1 MRKLHDKLKTRK
13 HCLPAYHMQTDLTPE
28 TNPVSMKNECSCV
41 STWRNELRRQAI
53 ARRMLLSEEAWELYS
68 AVICDLLRENFLE
81 LSHKRVGFCWPIR
94 NEPDL
99 RPLFEI
105 WENENHDSFS
115 TLLPV
120 IGEENSTLSFRAWT
134 PNTPMTI
141 DRYGIP
147 SPTTGDFMQPQALLI
162 PLVAFDSQGY
172 RLGYGGGF
180 FDRTLSSLQPRPLS
194 IGVGFELSRVD
205 TIHPQPHDE
214 RLDAIVT
221 EAGVFRFG

>member
-1 MRKLHDKLKTRK
+1 M
-13 HCLPAYHMQTDLTPE
+13 CIDLTPE
-28 TNPVSMKNECSCV
+28 MDPVPLKNKGAGTSA
-41 STWRNELRRQAI
+41 WRNELRRQAI
-53 ARRMLLSEEAWELYS
+53 ARRMLLSEEAWERYS
-68 AVICDLLRENFLE
+68 AVICDLLHKNFPE

-99 RPLFEI
+99 RPLLET
-105 WENENHDSFS
+105 WRGENHDSFA

-120 IGEENSTLSFRAWT
+120 IVEADAALSFRAWA
-134 PNTPMTI
+134 PNTPMTM

-180 FDRTLSSLQPRPLS
+180 FDRTQSSLQPRPLS